1 MKDETRFCKDI
12 GMRVTDRSR
21 KKTCVWKTDACKDC
35 YNEKLEKVYKKML
48 TKDIRND
55 AFWNALNGS
64 ELKSILSR
72 KRHQTSRFRFQT
84 RGETFSVKQDVFKV
98 KEILESNPDTVFW
111 IPTRGWRNPLM
122 KRLIEK
128 EIFPLSN
135 ARVLASTDVT
145 NSSEEWKDLKD
156 TNWSTMYFGDDHQK
170 ITPNGDKHFLC
181 PKTHKGL
188 KGHCAIC
195 KAGCFRNNKRVDVHL
210 KAH

>member
-1 MKDETRFCKDI
+1 MKDETRFCPDI

-21 KKTCVWKTDACKDC
+21 EKTCRWKTDACKDC
-35 YNEKLEKVYKKML
+35 YNEKLEKVYKQML
-48 TKDIRND
+48 VKDVRND
-55 AFWNALNGS
+55 VFWNALNGS

-72 KRHQTSRFRFQT
+72 KRHQVHRFRFQT
-84 RGETFSVKQDVFKV
+84 RGETFSTKSDVFKV

-128 EIFPLSN
+128 EIFPLAN
-135 ARVLASTDVT
+135 ARTLASTDVT

-181 PKTHKGL
+181 PKTHKKL